1 MNEDLPLL
9 SIVIPTRNRFQYVI
23 YAIKNILSIQDKD
36 FELLIHDTS
45 DTKELESYIL
55 KNICDTRLHYY
66 YSDPPLTFSET
77 FNKSVL
83 LSSGEY
89 VCIIGD
95 DDGVNPEII
104 QATRWA
110 KEQNIDAL
118 TPVLSAFYGWPDFQ
132 LRYYKNSEAGRLK
145 VKGFSGRIFFP
156 DVAAEMLKSARN
168 AFQDFG
174 SLPKIYYGI
183 IKRSCLDEIYSRT
196 GAFFFGSSPD
206 ISGAVAV
213 SNYVKRLCIIDYPLF
228 VPGSSSNSGSGRS
241 AMKKHV
247 GKLED
252 EPQTKPYSTTW
263 PNLVPKF
270 YSVQTV
276 WAQAGLAAL
285 SAINRQDLIEE
296 FNVSLLH
303 AMCFVYNPSFYKI
316 IISNLFRSIKTN
328 PYNLSKGILL
338 FVFSA
343 IGTVSNRIKSHVLR
357 LARLHNVEYDHDV
370 CGINNI
376 EEAVLDLSK
385 YLQTSGKSF
394 VNTVS

>member
-1 MNEDLPLL
+1 MKEDIPLL

-36 FELLIHDTS
+36 FELLIHDSS

-55 KNICDTRLHYY
+55 KNIFDSRLHYY

-118 TPVLSAFYGWPDFQ
+118 TPILSAFYGWPDFQ

-145 VKGFSGRIFFP
+145 IKGFSGRIYYP
-156 DVAAEMLKSARN
+156 DVEAEMLKSARN

-174 SLPKIYYGI
+174 GLPKIYYGI
-183 IKRSCLDEIYSRT
+183 IKMSCLEEVYSFT

-252 EPQTKPYSTTW
+252 ETQTKPYSKTW

-285 SAINRQDLIEE
+285 SATKRQDLIEVY
-296 FNVSLLH
+296 NVPLLH
-303 AMCFVYNPSFYKI
+303 AMCIVYNPTFYKI
-316 IISNLFRSIKTN
+316 ILSNLFRSINSK
-328 PYNLSKGILL
+328 PYDLLKGILL
-338 FVFSA
+338 FIVFA
-343 IGTVSNRIKSHVLR
+343 LFAVSKRIKSHLLR
-357 LARLHNVEYDHDV
+357 FARLHNVEYDHDV

-376 EEAVLDLSK
+376 EEAVLELSK
-385 YLQTSGKSF
+385 HLVSSGKSF
-394 VNTVS
+394 RNTVS